1 MDKFSEL
8 KATIPANVKSRE
20 AVAAGFVTHNNTG
33 GYFVIECQECG
44 AVYPSQQADGGGQIA
59 DTGDYDDAICPHCGE
74 EGPEECENIGLVWN
88 VQQAKIIALLAE
100 LEEKDKRIAEL
111 EQVPTIKHMR
121 SVEESL
127 IRATDMVSELEKRL
141 ATPVRLP
148 PADSQGR
155 YHGMMTRFAIKK
167 AGFTVQGDIE

>member
-8 KATIPANVKSRE
+8 KVTIPADKKSRE
-20 AVAAGFVTHNNTG
+20 SVAAGYVTDNNSG

-59 DTGDYDDAICPHCGE
+59 DTGDYNDAICPHCGE
-74 EGPEECENIGLVWN
+74 EGPEECENVGLAWN

-100 LEEKDKRIAEL
+100 LEASKTNAEYYKSAFE
-111 EQVPTIKHMR
+111 EQRDH
-121 SVEESL
+121 
-127 IRATDMVSELEKRL
+127 ADMLEKRL

-148 PADSQGR
+148 NKNDDEFWFDGVFQVAKFDR
-155 YHGMMTRFAIKK
+155 AVERAISA
-167 AGFTVQGDIE
+167 AGFKFVGDKQ